1 MITTSSIIFLSFF
14 FSHWTWWYA
23 CHYWQTSHNRTKWH
37 INTISCTEPHSSVQC
52 KVRFQVW
59 NFFSAYWRAWE
70 FPASR
75 GFFSFLPMATWQ
87 DGGLCTGNYFIWC
100 AKAHPLYHHLINFN
114 SQRQHFSFVSS
125 CVQRWGGGEGG
136 ERSFKRQQSYRPGQ
150 HFSANCQ
157 GWMGKRLL
165 SATACI

>member
-1 MITTSSIIFLSFF
+1 MVYNDKLFHDYDLFNNFFVLFF

-52 KVRFQVW
+52 KVRLQVL

-75 GFFSFLPMATWQ
+75 GLFSLFSFLPMATWK
-87 DGGLCTGNYFIWC
+87 DGGLCIRNYFMWC
-100 AKAHPLYHHLINFN
+100 PKALPLYHPVINFN
-114 SQRQHFSFVSS
+114 SQRQPHNFISTS
-125 CVQRWGGGEGG
+125 VQRVGGDN
-136 ERSFKRQQSYRPGQ
+136 F
-150 HFSANCQ
+150 
-157 GWMGKRLL
+157 
-165 SATACI
+165 